1 MDKVK
6 ESASAKTAAQ
16 KLDAMRRKMEECGV
30 DGEFSLFRRCCL
42 FCFSQTRGAHSLSGV
57 ILMIALIFLRK
68 HNDREK
74 QRA

>member
-30 DGEFSLFRRCCL
+30 DGEFLHFSSLMLFRFRKL
-42 FCFSQTRGAHSLSGV
+42 RGAHNLFAVMSYS
-57 ILMIALIFLRK
+57 
-68 HNDREK
+68 
-74 QRA
+74 